1 MDKSNT
7 VVIMKRDRYV
17 SEEHWQL
24 LHVSKHN
31 VQVPVPN
38 SLKLYDDIKRI
49 LSEMHINRSLDKAAY
64 KFLNDNKK
72 YENVVIFIF
81 YQKTPHNSWTHLKRF
96 NKR

>member
-7 VVIMKRDRYV
+7 VVIMKRERYV

-38 SLKLYDDIKRI
+38 SLKLYDDIKKI
-49 LSEMHINRSLDKAAY
+49 LSEMQINRSLDKAAY
-64 KFLNDNKK
+64 KFLNDNKNTK
-72 YENVVIFIF
+72 MWSSISST
-81 YQKTPHNSWTHLKRF
+81 KKPHIIPERI
-96 NKR
+96 